1 MIALALPNL
10 DLAVEVEQINN
21 YLSKLRDQ
29 SPYDDEINDLIDDI
43 LQKGGKR
50 IRPLICLLSF
60 EMISNEIRSDLNYA
74 AACALEIIHNASLLI
89 DDIYDK
95 DFFRRKEK
103 SFYLKYSTFAAISLT
118 YSMSSFALSL
128 ATKTNVLEVVDEL
141 IKVLHTLST
150 SLFLEKQFRSGE
162 RKMSKDEA
170 LQLIDR
176 KTSCLFEA
184 ASVIGVIMGTSSKED
199 REEMVKFGK
208 LFGRAFQLRDDLLSL
223 LSTAEELGKS
233 GVMTDISNRIQ
244 TYIVLEAIDLADNL
258 ASVKM
263 IIPLDPDFPILGGK
277 TLKANAG
284 AELAYANGRPIVILK
299 GISVWGVPIPN
310 AWLGNLK
317 NVDLVKEFGGDEGFW
332 KSFSDGVENIRVIVG
347 ELKIKLKE

>member
-128 ATKTNVLEVVDEL
+128 ATKTNVLEVVEEL

-199 REEMVKFGK
+199 REKMVKFGK

-244 TYIVLEAIDLADNL
+244 TYIVLEAMDLADNEEKKILEEYFLNKKEYPLEQIKKIL
-258 ASVKM
+258 AESEAMQSIKNLIENYTKEAIA
-263 IIPLDPDFPILGGK
+263 IIEKYQDSAPRSKLIEI
-277 TLKANAG
+277 TKA
-284 AELAYANGRPIVILK
+284 LTI
-299 GISVWGVPIPN
+299 
-310 AWLGNLK
+310 
-317 NVDLVKEFGGDEGFW
+317 
-332 KSFSDGVENIRVIVG
+332 
-347 ELKIKLKE
+347 